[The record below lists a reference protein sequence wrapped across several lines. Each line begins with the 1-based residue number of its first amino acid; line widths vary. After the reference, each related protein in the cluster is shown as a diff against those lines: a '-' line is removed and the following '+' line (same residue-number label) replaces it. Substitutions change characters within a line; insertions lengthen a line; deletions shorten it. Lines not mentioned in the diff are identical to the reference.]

1 MRKKLK
7 LVCTAID
14 IPLTARYNSPMTTSP
29 DDAESKP
36 ILRVKVAHFVDAR
49 GEQPV
54 GVRVVEPPPDTRQA
68 LRGNIYAIVEL
79 TGDDAARED
88 LSERMLSALQR
99 TYYTATGS
107 QSQVLR
113 QAVASARRKL
123 DEFNRHRPDAPME
136 GGVICAGLVQN
147 RLMLLHSGPALALIA
162 SGSIIER
169 YPADI
174 LNFDAAAPGTEPAI
188 HRQDLSGGGALF
200 IGGAGWLGEVPLR
213 TLAATVAYIDM
224 HNCTEA
230 ARGLRE
236 QYALSHLPGLLVVV
250 EASQPRSEISS
261 VSDAEAVNETD
272 QTPPDPPLSDAGPRP
287 VTPVSGL
294 PTAVNAA
301 PPVRSVPEQGAAD
314 DIPPSPEGEDGAR
327 QDRHPQDAATAAAA
341 LSMATAGESAHAGS
355 PVEDAPDSISR
366 EYDAGAFDAPTG
378 EEAAE
383 AATNVATTAALAASA
398 QAGVQ
403 RAKELFGN
411 ILPDRRPAS
420 LDDEVDAA
428 HPAPPPV
435 IPSGGEPEPPAPSHV
450 ERALAQAPAEPFA
463 PPPPTRGGRA
473 RLFALLA
480 LLILVLIPVLV
491 AAVYWRKGA
500 SQNAE
505 YETRIE
511 MAEARLAGA
520 LTALDAGDKATGRAE
535 LVKAQQFVDEAA
547 AMSGPSARTDELN
560 ARIQQELQ
568 EVLQVRPLPG
578 LVEPLVRFPGDA
590 QPYRVLVVD
599 QDIYVLDI
607 GRQVIERYRL
617 DNTREFVPDPTP
629 IVVLRAG
636 ETIDGVTVGRLVDFA
651 WQPPIPG
658 YEDKANL
665 LVLDRNNQFFRYNA
679 RVEGASHVEVGDPT
693 ALQVPNNIEVYNGR
707 TYVADEG
714 VQQILR
720 YGLGSFSQTPDFWF
734 AEQTTANL
742 VGLLSMAIDGDIWLL
757 YSNGMLLRYA
767 SGEQV
772 PFSLEGGAAQLGE
785 AVDMALGPGAD
796 SPIYLADAAQDR
808 IVVFDKRGAYMAQLV
823 SPEGDQLQNL
833 SGLYIDEVAG
843 SLYILTQSALFQ
855 HPLPY

>member
-1 MRKKLK
+1 
-7 LVCTAID
+7 
-14 IPLTARYNSPMTTSP
+14 MTTSP
-29 DDAESKP
+29 DNADSKP

-68 LRGNIYAIVEL
+68 LRGNIYAVVEL

-188 HRQDLSGGGALF
+188 HRQDLFGGGALF

-250 EASQPRSEISS
+250 EASQPRGDVSS
-261 VSDAEAVNETD
+261 VPGAGAASATD
-272 QTPPDPPLSDAGPRP
+272 QAATLPPSSDLDSNP
-287 VTPVSGL
+287 VTPSPGL
-294 PTAVNAA
+294 PTAVNAT
-301 PPVRSVPEQGAAD
+301 PPVRSVPEVDAPEEVSPPGEGGDEAD
-314 DIPPSPEGEDGAR
+314 RTSRI
-327 QDRHPQDAATAAAA
+327 QAAAA
-341 LSMATAGESAHAGS
+341 AATLAAAADVSD
-355 PVEDAPDSISR
+355 ED
-366 EYDAGAFDAPTG
+366 DAGAFDAPTAE
-378 EEAAE
+378 EEAA
-383 AATNVATTAALAASA
+383 AAAKAPTTAALAAGA

-403 RAKELFGN
+403 RAKELFGS
-411 ILPDRRPAS
+411 ILPDRQPAVS
-420 LDDEVDAA
+420 DAA
-428 HPAPPPV
+428 AVDTVHRASAPV
-435 IPSGGEPEPPAPSHV
+435 IPSVDEPEPPAPSHV
-450 ERALAQAPAEPFA
+450 ERALAQAPAEPFT
-463 PPPPTRGGRA
+463 PPPPARGGRA

-480 LLILVLIPVLV
+480 LLILLLIPVLV

-500 SQNAE
+500 NQNAE
-505 YETRIE
+505 YATRIDL
-511 MAEARLAGA
+511 AEARLAGA
-520 LTALDAGDKATGRAE
+520 TTALDAGDKATGRAE
-535 LVKAQQFVDEAA
+535 LVKAQQFVDEAIA
-547 AMSGPSARTDELN
+547 IRGPSALTDELN

-590 QPYRVLVVD
+590 QPHRVLVVD

-636 ETIDGVTVGRLVDFA
+636 DTIDGVTVGRLVDFA

-679 RVEGASHVEVGDPT
+679 RVEGASYVEVGDPA

-720 YGLGSFSQTPDFWF
+720 YGLGGFGQTPDFWF

-742 VGLLSMAIDGDIWLL
+742 AGLLSMAIDGDIWLL

-772 PFSLEGGAAQLGE
+772 PFSLEGGATQLGE
-785 AVDMALGPGAD
+785 AVDMALGPDAD
-796 SPIYLADAAQDR
+796 SPIYIADAAQDR
-808 IVVFDKRGAYMAQLV
+808 IVVFDKSGAYMAQLV

-833 SGLYIDEVAG
+833 SGLYVDEVAG

>member
-1 MRKKLK
+1 
-7 LVCTAID
+7 
-14 IPLTARYNSPMTTSP
+14 MTTSP
-29 DDAESKP
+29 DDANSKP
-36 ILRVKVAHFVDAR
+36 VLRVKVAHFVDAR

-79 TGDDAARED
+79 SGDDAARED

-113 QAVASARRKL
+113 QAVASARRRL
-123 DEFNRHRPDAPME
+123 EEFNRHRPDAPME
-136 GGVICAGLVQN
+136 GGVICAGLVRN
-147 RLMLLHSGPALALIA
+147 RLMLLHSGPALALIT
-162 SGSIIER
+162 SGSTIER

-174 LNFDAAAPGTEPAI
+174 LNFDAAEPGTEPAI
-188 HRQDLSGGGALF
+188 HRQDLSSGGAFF

-224 HNCTEA
+224 QNCTEA
-230 ARGLRE
+230 AHGLRE
-236 QYALSHLPGLLVVV
+236 QYALAHLPGLLVVV
-250 EASQPRSEISS
+250 EASRPAGDVVPSA
-261 VSDAEAVNETD
+261 AEPVDEAAPV
-272 QTPPDPPLSDAGPRP
+272 DPASPP
-287 VTPVSGL
+287 VTPPSGL

-301 PPVRSVPEQGAAD
+301 PPVRSLPESDA
-314 DIPPSPEGEDGAR
+314 PEEEAGRTSHAQE
-327 QDRHPQDAATAAAA
+327 AAAA
-341 LSMATAGESAHAGS
+341 SVSAG
-355 PVEDAPDSISR
+355 D
-366 EYDAGAFDAPTG
+366 DAGAFDAPAAE
-378 EEAAE
+378 EEAGAVSE
-383 AATNVATTAALAASA
+383 VATTAALAAGA
-398 QAGVQ
+398 QAGVEKA
-403 RAKELFGN
+403 RELFSS
-411 ILPDRRPAS
+411 ILPDRQAAPV
-420 LDDEVDAA
+420 DDAG
-428 HPAPPPV
+428 HRTPPPV
-435 IPSGGEPEPPAPSHV
+435 APSVDESEPSAPSHV
-450 ERALAQAPAEPFA
+450 ERALAQTPAEPFT
-463 PPPPTRGGRA
+463 PPPPARGGRA
-473 RLFALLA
+473 RLFILLA

-511 MAEARLAGA
+511 MADARLAGA
-520 LTALDAGDKATGRAE
+520 LAALDEGDKETGRAE
-535 LVKAQQFVDEAA
+535 LAKAQRFLNEAT
-547 AMSGPSARTDELN
+547 AMRGPTARTDELN
-560 ARIQQELQ
+560 ARIQRELQ

-578 LVEPLVRFPGDA
+578 LVEPLVRFPADA
-590 QPYRVLVVD
+590 QPHRVLVVD
-599 QDIYVLDI
+599 QDIYVLDT

-629 IVVLRAG
+629 IVVLREG
-636 ETIDGVTVGRLVDFA
+636 DVIDGVTVGRLVDFA

-679 RVEGASHVEVGDPT
+679 RVEGASHVELGDPA
-693 ALQVPNNIEVYNGR
+693 ALQTPNNIEVYNGR

-720 YGLGSFSQTPDFWF
+720 YDLGGFSQTPGFWF
-734 AEQTTANL
+734 NEQTTANL
-742 VGLLSMAIDGDIWLL
+742 AGLLSMAIDGDIWLL

-772 PFSLEGGAAQLGE
+772 PFALEGGATQLSE
-785 AVDMALGPGAD
+785 AVDMALGPDVD
-796 SPIYLADAAQDR
+796 SPIYIADVAQDR
-808 IVVFDKRGAYMAQLV
+808 IMVFDKNGAYIAQLV

-833 SGLYIDEVAG
+833 SGLYVDEVAG